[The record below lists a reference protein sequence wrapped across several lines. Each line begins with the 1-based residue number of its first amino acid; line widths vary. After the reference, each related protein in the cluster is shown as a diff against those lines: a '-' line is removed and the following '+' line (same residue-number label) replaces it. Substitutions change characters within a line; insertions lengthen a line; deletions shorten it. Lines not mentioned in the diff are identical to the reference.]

1 MWVNLNIST
10 LWIKPLEV
18 RRRKQSCVRAGI
30 AEEAVSQ
37 HLGELHMM
45 WPHLQEVEDL
55 HDCALL
61 CMDTYGATAQEI
73 LASENPRF
81 RIAVTSLAWSKGRG
95 LQNVLQGN
103 LLNMGGGQ
111 IRQNLK
117 MFIKLGYEGM
127 DTHYIFLFSFLCLK
141 YFTCTQI
148 KISTWRYHKS
158 SKERETV
165 WPLESEAWVCPLCFF
180 GLWPS
185 AHGFTSLSLWSHL

>member
-81 RIAVTSLAWSKGRG
+81 RIAVTSLAWRKGRG

-103 LLNMGGGQ
+103 LLNMGGGADKTEFKDVYKAG
-111 IRQNLK
+111 IW
-117 MFIKLGYEGM
+117 G
-127 DTHYIFLFSFLCLK
+127 
-141 YFTCTQI
+141 
-148 KISTWRYHKS
+148 
-158 SKERETV
+158 
-165 WPLESEAWVCPLCFF
+165 
-180 GLWPS
+180 
-185 AHGFTSLSLWSHL
+185 HGHSLYLSLFFLMFEILYVHTD